1 MKNAY
6 NLAEAAKS
14 AADSLLEEGHLKVG
28 EAVQVIL
35 SFINDSRYPAT
46 VSYMEEVLRNVCD
59 VCGPDQVIL

>member
-6 NLAEAAKS
+6 NRAEAAKS
-14 AADSLLEEGHLKVG
+14 TADSLLEEGHLKVG

-35 SFINDSRYPAT
+35 SFINDSRYPAN

-59 VCGPDQVIL
+59 VCEPDQVIL